1 MTGDDIVRAL
11 AAGGT
16 ADPYPLYAQLHQLGE
31 ALAVTAPELP
41 YSAAVF
47 GYRAVDRIL
56 RDASFEVHDALWL
69 GAMTPTWRD
78 HPVLVTLMNSM
89 MFSNGDRHG
98 RMRGLFRKVFTPRR
112 VQAMEP
118 DIIGITAELLDRM
131 ADLGADGSE
140 VDYMA
145 EFAYLLP
152 ARVVGR
158 LLGLPDADI
167 SWFRSQVDLINDWL
181 DFRRKGA
188 DVLAAADQAAAR
200 ITEYYLDLI
209 SQRRANPQYDLISD
223 LTRAVDEGQH
233 EVSDLELVGNLLVLF
248 NASFSTTIHLFGN
261 ALPPL
266 LARPEVRST
275 PELMPAYV
283 EEVLRYDTPAHVF
296 IRVASV
302 DTEFLGVRLEEGQ
315 LVAVLTGAANRDPQR
330 FAEPDRFDP
339 SRSDNQ
345 PISFGAG
352 AHYCLGAALAR
363 AEAQLALPMVLDRF
377 PQLALGSEPVRTD
390 QLILRGYKSLPVT
403 VIDRVLITAGGSA
416 DASG

>member
-1 MTGDDIVRAL
+1 MGGDDIVRAL

-31 ALAVTAPELP
+31 ALALTAPELP

-47 GYRAVDRIL
+47 GYRAVDRIM
-56 RDASFEVHDALWL
+56 RDASFEVHDALRMES
-69 GAMTPTWRD
+69 MTPTWRD

-118 DIIGITAELLDRM
+118 EIVRITAELLDRV
-131 ADLGADGSE
+131 AELGADGSE

-152 ARVVGR
+152 ARVVGQ
-158 LLGLPDADI
+158 LLGLPDEDI

-181 DFRRKGA
+181 DFRRKGPE
-188 DVLAAADQAAAR
+188 VMTAANEAAAR
-200 ITEYYLDLI
+200 ITEYYLELIAQRRKEPQPDLI
-209 SQRRANPQYDLISD
+209 SA
-223 LTRAVDEGQH
+223 LTQAVDSGLH
-233 EVSDLELVGNLLVLF
+233 EVTDLELVGNLLVLF

-261 ALPPL
+261 ALPL
-266 LARPEVRST
+266 LLERPAIRST
-275 PELMPAYV
+275 PELMPRYV

-296 IRVASV
+296 IRVASA
-302 DTEFLGVRLEEGQ
+302 DTEFLGVPLKEGE
-315 LVAVLTGAANRDPQR
+315 LIAVLTGAANRDPQR

-339 SRSDNQ
+339 ARTDNQ

-363 AEAQLALPMVLDRF
+363 SEAQVALPMVLERF

-390 QLILRGYKSLPVT
+390 QLILRGFRSLPIT
-403 VIDRVLITAGGSA
+403 VADRVLVRAGGSA